1 MIAPARH
8 KVLAVARKQLG
19 MDEADWRAILS
30 EWGGVTSARDL
41 DDAGFDRVM
50 ARLRQLGFV
59 SDHWQA
65 GHGDRADRA
74 TPHQLRLI
82 RELWQEGAVDPT
94 EAHLRAWLLK
104 TFKISDLRFATPRM
118 ARGAIAALKKMQARR
133 ALQRRAG

>member
-1 MIAPARH
+1 MMTPARH

-19 MDEADWRAILS
+19 MEEADWRAILL
-30 EWGGVTSARDL
+30 EHGGVTSARDL

-65 GHGDRADRA
+65 GHGEREGRA
-74 TPHQLRLI
+74 TAHQLRLI
-82 RELWQEGAVDPT
+82 RELWQEVAIDPT

-104 TFKISDLRFATPRM
+104 TWKISDLRFATPRM
-118 ARGAIAALKKMQARR
+118 ARGAIAALKKMGARR
-133 ALQRRAG
+133 ASQRRLG